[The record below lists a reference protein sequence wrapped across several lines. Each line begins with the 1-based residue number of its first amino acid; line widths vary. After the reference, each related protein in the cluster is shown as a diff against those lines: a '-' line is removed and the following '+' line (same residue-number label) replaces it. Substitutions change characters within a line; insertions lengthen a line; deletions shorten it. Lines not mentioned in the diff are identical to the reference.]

1 MIIELID
8 ISVMTGI
15 KSTPT
20 ASVKVVMEDE
30 TFVASETGVGP
41 VDAAIKAIQKIS
53 DKVAHIR
60 LKDFKIDA
68 ITGGT
73 DALGEVVIK
82 VEDDEGNVATARS
95 SDGDIVVASAEA
107 MIDGI
112 NKILTK
118 KKIAAPKEQLANP

>member
-1 MIIELID
+1 MSKGKKLTDVDLDSIARAILVKVSEERIIELVD

-20 ASVKVVMEDE
+20 ASVKVVMEEE
-30 TFVASETGVGP
+30 TFLASETGVGP

-53 DKVAHIR
+53 DKIAHIR

-82 VEDDEGNVATARS
+82 V
-95 SDGDIVVASAEA
+95 IKK
-107 MIDGI
+107 I
-112 NKILTK
+112 NKI
-118 KKIAAPKEQLANP
+118 INGYIDFS

>member
-1 MIIELID
+1 M
-8 ISVMTGI
+8 
-15 KSTPT
+15 
-20 ASVKVVMEDE
+20 
-30 TFVASETGVGP
+30 
-41 VDAAIKAIQKIS
+41 
-53 DKVAHIR
+53 
-60 LKDFKIDA
+60 
-68 ITGGT
+68 
-73 DALGEVVIK
+73 IK

>member
-1 MIIELID
+1 MD
-8 ISVMTGI
+8 G
-15 KSTPT
+15 
-20 ASVKVVMEDE
+20 E
-30 TFVASETGVGP
+30 TYVASETGVGP
-41 VDAAIKAIQKIS
+41 VDSAIKAIQKIS
-53 DKVAHIR
+53 DKLAHIR
-60 LKDFKIDA
+60 LKDFRIDA

-95 SDGDIVVASAEA
+95 SDGDIVIASAEA

-118 KKIAAPKEQLANP
+118 KRVASPKATLPNP